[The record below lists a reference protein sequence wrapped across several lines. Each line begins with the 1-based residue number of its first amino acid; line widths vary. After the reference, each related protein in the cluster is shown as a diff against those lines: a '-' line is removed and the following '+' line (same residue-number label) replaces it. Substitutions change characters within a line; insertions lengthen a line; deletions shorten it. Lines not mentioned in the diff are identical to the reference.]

1 MLKVVFDTNVYISSY
16 VAPNSK
22 SEEIFFLA
30 KRGKFKL
37 FVSPAIGMEVA
48 NKLRKKIGTSEDEVQ
63 RVIRQIGKVAEV
75 IKPQIKLKVLN
86 DEPDNRIL
94 ECAVAAEANIIITG
108 DKHLLKLK
116 NYEGI
121 GIASVASFL
130 YTLGK

>member
-37 FVSPAIGMEVA
+37 FVSPAIGTEIA
-48 NKLRKKIGTSEDEVQ
+48 NKLREKIGVLEDEVQ

-75 IKPQIKLKVLN
+75 IKPQKKLEVLN

-94 ECAVAAEANIIITG
+94 ECALAAEANVIVTG

-121 GIASVASFL
+121 GIVSVASL
-130 YTLGK
+130 IYTISK